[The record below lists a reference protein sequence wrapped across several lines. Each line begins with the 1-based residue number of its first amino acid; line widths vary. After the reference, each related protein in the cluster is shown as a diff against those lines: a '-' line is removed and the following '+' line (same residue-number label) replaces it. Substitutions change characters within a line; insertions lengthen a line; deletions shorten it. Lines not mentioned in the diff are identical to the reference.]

1 MRDYWLFI
9 VATIDTLNWYLIHYF
24 LSFTFLKSFL
34 TNDCYLMTL
43 SILEPGPA
51 FGCERP
57 PVITRYFLRRFQR
70 RRRRRR
76 FRLFWFDY
84 VARQQIG
91 VKMAVSTPGD
101 GVAAVE
107 AAAKHIF
114 CRCCSAKLSVG
125 DLFSM
130 KLLWNKHYHHHYM
143 VSMIRI
149 WSTLNKIRSIVS
161 SLLT

>member
-1 MRDYWLFI
+1 MVARDHPL
-9 VATIDTLNWYLIHYF
+9 
-24 LSFTFLKSFL
+24 
-34 TNDCYLMTL
+34 
-43 SILEPGPA
+43 
-51 FGCERP
+51 
-57 PVITRYFLRRFQR
+57 PVTTRYFLRRFQR

-76 FRLFWFDY
+76 RRFRLFLFDY

-130 KLLWNKHYHHHYM
+130 KLL
-143 VSMIRI
+143 
-149 WSTLNKIRSIVS
+149 
-161 SLLT
+161 